1 MSILEKQ
8 KNTEFIKIL
17 VVLIKKY
24 IEALDK
30 VQDQY
35 LTNDN
40 QKENRKINCGEN
52 YPIHQSILS

>member
-30 VQDQY
+30 LQ
-35 LTNDN
+35 N
-40 QKENRKINCGEN
+40 Q
-52 YPIHQSILS
+52 